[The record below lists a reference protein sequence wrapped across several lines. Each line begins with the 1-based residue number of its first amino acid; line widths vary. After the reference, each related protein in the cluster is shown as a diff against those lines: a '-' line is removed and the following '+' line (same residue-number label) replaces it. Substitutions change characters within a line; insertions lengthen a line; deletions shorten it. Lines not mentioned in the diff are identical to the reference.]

1 MNPTFQRDLQVGFDL
16 RMMGA
21 LKLQG
26 PQLQQA
32 LQVEARQR
40 FGAWPVREKGEN
52 DRVNRWKNR

>member
-1 MNPTFQRDLQVGFDL
+1 
-16 RMMGA
+16 MMGA

-40 FGAWPVREKGEN
+40 RLAARYGKRGE
-52 DRVNRWKNR
+52 R